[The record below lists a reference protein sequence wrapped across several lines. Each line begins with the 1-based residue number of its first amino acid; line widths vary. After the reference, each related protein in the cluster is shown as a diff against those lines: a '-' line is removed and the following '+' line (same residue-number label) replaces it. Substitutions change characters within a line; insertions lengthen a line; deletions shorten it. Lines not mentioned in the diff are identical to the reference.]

1 MAGEP
6 SLPNGRWRPAEVV
19 FWIVPVVAFFA
30 MPDYLVLGSQILIV
44 ALFALSLDLI
54 VGYAGIVSLG
64 HAGFFGLGAYSAGLL
79 AAHGWGEPLSGV
91 LLGGVIAALV
101 GLASSFLVV
110 GGRDLTRLMVT
121 LGIGLMLYEIA
132 NKASRVTGGVDGL
145 GGVTM
150 WKVLGLFDFD
160 LA

>member
-19 FWIVPVVAFFA
+19 FWIVPVVAYFA
-30 MPDYLVLGSQILIV
+30 VPDYLVLGSQILIV

-79 AAHGWGEPLSGV
+79 AVKGWGEPLSG
-91 LLGGVIAALV
+91 LLAGGAMAALV
-101 GLASSFLVV
+101 GFLTSFLV
-110 GGRDLTRLMVT
+110 
-121 LGIGLMLYEIA
+121 
-132 NKASRVTGGVDGL
+132 
-145 GGVTM
+145 
-150 WKVLGLFDFD
+150 
-160 LA
+160 